1 MLGRGGVANAGGTL
15 EDVLLELIGAVV
27 DALGSLRAGQRAV
40 DAARGF
46 GGVPSQERAFVQ
58 QKHPSPV
65 LQNRV
70 RRGQAGES
78 ASYDDDL
85 VGHCRGLSSEC
96 VFGGGG
102 RCFVVLFHRTAAWAR
117 ARAKG

>member
-1 MLGRGGVANAGGTL
+1 MLGRGGVAHAGGTL
-15 EDVLLELIGAVV
+15 EDVLLELISAVV

-40 DAARGF
+40 NAARGF
-46 GGVPSQERAFVQ
+46 GGVPSQEGAFVQ

-70 RRGQAGES
+70 RRGQPGES

-85 VGHCRGLSSEC
+85 VGHCRALSLLSLC
-96 VFGGGG
+96 FGGGG
-102 RCFVVLFHRTAAWAR
+102 RCVVVLFH
-117 ARAKG
+117 